1 MSPRNTT
8 TGGRSTE
15 AWKPGRPRNPG
26 ATLETVCTSH
36 FVILLR
42 GRYEWQNIQCKHSF
56 DLPFVVFSILFQ
68 LTFPFFHVVCCF
80 VLSFFLCGKKFLI
93 YPLLPHRPPH
103 PKEYQP
109 PRGFNHVPW
118 ILSHLDDM
126 VAIFCRHASL
136 GFLLSLAPSTP

>member
-1 MSPRNTT
+1 MSPRNRRLKIEAWTPPESWSYFRFAPHILSFFYVADT
-8 TGGRSTE
+8 SGRTSNVSIRST
-15 AWKPGRPRNPG
+15 
-26 ATLETVCTSH
+26 S
-36 FVILLR
+36 
-42 GRYEWQNIQCKHSF
+42 HSF
-56 DLPFVVFSILFQ
+56 VFSILFQ

-109 PRGFNHVPW
+109 LRGFNHVPW